1 MSNARKLADN
11 LPSEGQL
18 SGRNIIING
27 GMTVAQRQV
36 QSTNAGSG
44 YITVDRFYHELKYNT
59 DNFTYTTEQSTD
71 APSGFS
77 KSLKLTCTTAESALA
92 ADEYGRIYYVAEGQD
107 LQRIGYGT
115 SACKEVTLSFYVK
128 SSITGN
134 FSTSIY
140 LAASGGVIANRA
152 YTINSA
158 NTWERKELTF
168 PTYTTANVPNT
179 NAAGMYINWGLFSG
193 SNSTTAA
200 STFVSHTGAHLLGGQ
215 TANFAGT
222 LNATWQITGVQLE
235 VGSQSTP
242 FEHEPY
248 ETTLRKCQRYYAK
261 IEGPIHGY
269 ACWSYSNV
277 TSTHFSLPEKMRT
290 IPAVTFT
297 GTNNTGTNDAVTNDT
312 FSLYNHNTWIGTS
325 SGNGTQYGGTSA
337 SSTQSIRINTYPH
350 SSFTS
355 NGISAGLY
363 FGQNCSINVDAE
375 L

>member
-44 YITVDRFYHELKYNT
+44 YITVDRFNHELKYNT

-140 LAASGGVIANRA
+140 LAASGGVIANQA

-179 NAAGMYINWGLFSG
+179 NAAGMYINWGLFAG
-193 SNSTTAA
+193 SNYTTAA

-222 LNATWQITGVQLE
+222 LNATWQITGCQLE
-235 VGSQSTP
+235 IGSQSTP
-242 FEHEPY
+242 FEHRSYGDELY
-248 ETTLRKCQRYYAK
+248 RCKRYFQKLSNAT
-261 IEGPIHGY
+261 
-269 ACWSYSNV
+269 YSNNI
-277 TSTHFSLPEKMRT
+277 TSGSGHNYSQWWYIPEMRASPSL
-290 IPAVTFT
+290 T
-297 GTNNTGTNDAVTNDT
+297 GVV
-312 FSLYNHNTWIGTS
+312 
-325 SGNGTQYGGTSA
+325 GGTADSPNKERA
-337 SSTQSIRINTYPH
+337 QHYAQNATY
-350 SSFTS
+350 S
-355 NGISAGLY
+355 Y
-363 FGQNCSINVDAE
+363 YNVGATADAE